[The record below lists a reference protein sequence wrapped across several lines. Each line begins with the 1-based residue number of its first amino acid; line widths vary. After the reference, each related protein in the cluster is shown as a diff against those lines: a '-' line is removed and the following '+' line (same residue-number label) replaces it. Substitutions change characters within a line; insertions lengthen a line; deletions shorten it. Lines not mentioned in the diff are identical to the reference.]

1 MTNDIKML
9 KLYCFI
15 KTHIYIE
22 MIKLSEF
29 LKTVFLYKLLGIQK
43 TQMFIPFA
51 VFLPLSI
58 IIFLFHIAGM
68 VALTNL
74 DTFMELRST

>member
-1 MTNDIKML
+1 
-9 KLYCFI
+9 
-15 KTHIYIE
+15 

-29 LKTVFLYKLLGIQK
+29 LKTLFLYKLLGSQK
-43 TQMFIPFA
+43 TQMFIPFT

-58 IIFLFHIAGM
+58 IIFLFHIAEM
-68 VALTNL
+68 VALTKL